1 LTGGIQNWNPQSDTA
16 YGIVDVASKANAI
29 SFTNIQ
35 QFTAARAKVTSYP
48 DVTGNPAA
56 ITSISGSCSPTFY
69 GNTVS
74 VPTQTEITDPGVG
87 ETIASSAIV
96 GIGPFG
102 LLVENDGQTSNLVS
116 NATYAGYEPFLGS
129 GTGAMGLPQPS
140 AQVDTTGLM
149 GAQYLGTIYG
159 GGSNTSNWTSLV
171 ASFGF
176 PSAPTSCPS
185 GSFLTPIL
193 GGDFPGNDPTQSPA
207 GTGSGYG
214 NCDLVV
220 DLGKQ
225 DATNNGLFPNA
236 TVYLG
241 STFAGNTTKANY
253 SFPAVAV
260 AGQLNG
266 KYAVF
271 VIGVDTTGTP
281 SQAWGIYLFQS
292 N

>member
-1 LTGGIQNWNPQSDTA
+1 
-16 YGIVDVASKANAI
+16 
-29 SFTNIQ
+29 
-35 QFTAARAKVTSYP
+35 
-48 DVTGNPAA
+48 
-56 ITSISGSCSPTFY
+56 
-69 GNTVS
+69 
-74 VPTQTEITDPGVG
+74 
-87 ETIASSAIV
+87 
-96 GIGPFG
+96 
-102 LLVENDGQTSNLVS
+102 
-116 NATYAGYEPFLGS
+116 
-129 GTGAMGLPQPS
+129 MGLPQPS